1 MMRQCTEL
9 LAKIDCQFNTSKGRP
24 WIVRAGQKFWVT
36 SAAHNNAEGCK
47 IDRKG
52 KGYPN
57 SGIYLTL
64 DQISRVFH
72 V

>member
-1 MMRQCTEL
+1 MRQCTEL
-9 LAKIDCQFNTSKGRP
+9 IAKIDCQFNTSKGRP

-52 KGYPN
+52 KGSVN
-57 SGIYLTL
+57 SGIYLTN
-64 DQISRVFH
+64 DQLEQVFN